1 MSHFW
6 DRVHDLFDTSDG
18 CLEDIEINSLSGN
31 EVEST
36 YAYLRPHSKIVSD
49 DLYFWSKT
57 AQKDLRVDS
66 VENAARLVVSGEADA
81 FRTVVPGLSY
91 NGAVV
96 PNLGIFVFD
105 DSIEPD
111 YRPGPE
117 WGPAGLEA
125 LFACLRE
132 VKRLAPS
139 AEITL
144 TAGLDAIRERFAL
157 ALKQYLDEN
166 KGRARAS

>member
-1 MSHFW
+1 MSYLWEQLHEW
-6 DRVHDLFDTSDG
+6 FDTYDG
-18 CLEDIEINSLSGN
+18 SLEDIVINPLSGD
-31 EVEST
+31 EVANI
-36 YAYLRPHSKIVSD
+36 YAYLRSHSEIVSENF
-49 DLYFWSKT
+49 LFWSE
-57 AQKDLRVDS
+57 AVQEDLPIDS
-66 VENAARLVVSGEADA
+66 VENAARLVANGEANQ
-81 FRTVVPGLSY
+81 FHITVSGLSY
-91 NGAVV
+91 SGAVV
-96 PNLGIFVFD
+96 PDLGIFVFD
-105 DSIEPD
+105 DSIELD

-166 KGRARAS
+166 KGSLT